1 MKQVAHVSC
10 VTVLLLSRVPNL
22 RTLPAANSRGSG
34 QGTSRCCPVGGLLVR
49 IRVVHKMSYEIL
61 QLSVVVD
68 VKVFARS
75 NHDTRPIHGLAQ
87 AVGALKTSV

>member
-1 MKQVAHVSC
+1 M
-10 VTVLLLSRVPNL
+10 
-22 RTLPAANSRGSG
+22 
-34 QGTSRCCPVGGLLVR
+34 GGLVVR
-49 IRVVHKMSYEIL
+49 IRVVYRMFFEIH

-68 VKVFARS
+68 VKVFASS